1 MDPFQ
6 ICSHPISNSLFFFFK
21 GSESMKFYTPLLVRD
36 EKVDKTPTSSIG
48 VVFSGWKR
56 NGPSDFHPKTSG
68 WYIVWVGVSFVEPL
82 SSTDD
87 FLRVFWV
94 DEICFTRI
102 FLGYIYGQHHENIY
116 ETSSFPV
123 NLLGVMH
130 HFERHIIS
138 TAETVQRGKQEKL
151 MSPPLW
157 KLKEFL
163 KWNSTQYDSMW
174 KTWFK

>member
-1 MDPFQ
+1 MDLF
-6 ICSHPISNSLFFFFK
+6 SDLLTSNLEQFVLFFLK
-21 GSESMKFYTPLLVRD
+21 GSESMKFYTHHISSGMKKLIKRHPAPLVLFFLG
-36 EKVDKTPTSSIG
+36 E
-48 VVFSGWKR
+48 
-56 NGPSDFHPKTSG
+56 NGPSHFQPKTSG

-82 SSTDD
+82 ISTDY

-94 DEICFTRI
+94 EWNMFHPDFSWIN
-102 FLGYIYGQHHENIY
+102 GQHCENIY

-130 HFERHIIS
+130 HFETHIIS
-138 TAETVQRGKQEKL
+138 TAETVQRGKQKKL

-157 KLKEFL
+157 KQKEFL

>member
-1 MDPFQ
+1 MNASFGTTNSSHLEINPVGSSQ
-6 ICSHPISNSLFFFFK
+6 IESSSGSLSDLLTSNLEQFVLFLK
-21 GSESMKFYTPLLVRD
+21 GSESMKFYIPLLVRH

-48 VVFSGWKR
+48 VFFLGE
-56 NGPSDFHPKTSG
+56 NGPS
-68 WYIVWVGVSFVEPL
+68 
-82 SSTDD
+82 
-87 FLRVFWV
+87 
-94 DEICFTRI
+94 DEICFTQI

-130 HFERHIIS
+130 HFETHIIS

-157 KLKEFL
+157 KQQEFL
-163 KWNSTQYDSMW
+163 K
-174 KTWFK
+174 

>member
-1 MDPFQ
+1 MRWKNTLLMNASFGTTSSSHLEINPVGSSQIESSNGSLSDLLTSNLEQLILFLRDPRAWNFTHT
-6 ICSHPISNSLFFFFK
+6 I
-21 GSESMKFYTPLLVRD
+21 LVRD
-36 EKVDKTPTSSIG
+36 EKVDKTPTSSIS
-48 VVFSGWKR
+48 VFFLGE
-56 NGPSDFHPKTSG
+56 NGPS
-68 WYIVWVGVSFVEPL
+68 
-82 SSTDD
+82 
-87 FLRVFWV
+87 
-94 DEICFTRI
+94 DEICFTQI

-130 HFERHIIS
+130 HFEMHIIS
-138 TAETVQRGKQEKL
+138 TAETVQRGKKEKL

-157 KLKEFL
+157 KQKEFL